1 MMITVRDEKPED
13 VAAVREINE
22 LAFKKPVEANIV
34 ERLRAACKRYVSLV
48 AVIDEKVAGHIL
60 FTPVSIDG
68 FAISGG
74 VGLAPM
80 AVHPERQNRG
90 VGKELVRAGI
100 ARLESE
106 SCPFIIVLG
115 HPAYYPRFGFERA
128 SGRGLSCQWEGIPDE
143 GFMMIILD
151 NQVMDGVTGV
161 VRYRDE
167 FDTAV

>member
-1 MMITVRDEKPED
+1 MIIVRDEKSGD

-22 LAFKKPVEANIV
+22 LAFEKPVEANIV
-34 ERLRAACKRYVSLV
+34 ERLRAACKSHVSLV
-48 AVIDEKVAGHIL
+48 AVIDEKVVGHIL
-60 FTPVSIDG
+60 FTPVTIDG
-68 FAISGG
+68 SAIRGG
-74 VGLAPM
+74 MGLAPM
-80 AVHPERQNRG
+80 AVHPERQRRG

-106 SCPFIIVLG
+106 SRPFIIVIG

-128 SGRGLSCQWEGIPDE
+128 SGRGLSSQWEGIPDE
-143 GFMMIILD
+143 GFMVIILD
-151 NQVMDGVTGV
+151 SQVMDGVTGV